1 MTRQNLIYRIY
12 IGHRCVY
19 IGTTTGGLTNTLRMH
34 FMGAQAT
41 TQIDIERVSKIEYA
55 ILQSQADCLVYKAYY
70 VNLIKPIYNKSDKA
84 RDVLSESVILP
95 ELNFIEYKDPIM
107 DKWKEMYKTEQFNLF
122 DQ

>member
-1 MTRQNLIYRIY
+1 
-12 IGHRCVY
+12 
-19 IGTTTGGLTNTLRMH
+19 
-34 FMGAQAT
+34 MGAQAT

-84 RDVLSESVILP
+84 RDVLSEGVILP

-107 DKWKEMYKTEQFNLF
+107 DKWKEMCKTEQFNLF